1 MSRSISPPTGEKSLF
16 SNPLPTRNPDD
27 ERIPHKVVGSLT
39 TENEA
44 LKAEADRT
52 RANAIAK
59 RINAKRNYDQIMRAV
74 EDIKDEGVKT
84 YAEFIDYRF
93 WMNLPHVVGGNSG
106 GNRESPNNS
115 STF

>member
-1 MSRSISPPTGEKSLF
+1 MLDLTPLVYTKWSRYCVSDLRQKITQLEQ
-16 SNPLPTRNPDD
+16 
-27 ERIPHKVVGSLT
+27 VVGSLT

-44 LKAEADRT
+44 LKTEVDRT
-52 RANAIAK
+52 KANAIAQ

-84 YAEFIDYRF
+84 YADFMDYRL

-115 STF
+115 SSF

>member
-1 MSRSISPPTGEKSLF
+1 MSRSISPPTEIRRAVKV
-16 SNPLPTRNPDD
+16 D
-27 ERIPHKVVGSLT
+27 ELQQKITQLELVVDLLT

-44 LKAEADRT
+44 LKAEFDRT
-52 RANAIAK
+52 KANAIAE
-59 RINAKRNYDQIMRAV
+59 RSNAKRNYNQIMRAV

-84 YAEFIDYRF
+84 YADFMEYRL

-115 STF
+115 ISF